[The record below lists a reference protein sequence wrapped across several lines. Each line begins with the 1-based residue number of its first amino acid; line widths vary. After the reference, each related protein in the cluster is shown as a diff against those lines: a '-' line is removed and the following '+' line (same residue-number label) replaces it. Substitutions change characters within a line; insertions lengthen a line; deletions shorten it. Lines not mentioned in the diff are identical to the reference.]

1 MEHLSPFGNSTDKT
15 GTNEHKKIA
24 LRKQVIELLYTR
36 GHSTIAELCEPSR
49 TSIPTMAYIVNE
61 LIEEQWVKR
70 FGIGESK
77 GGRKP
82 ALYGLHDTS
91 KFIAGIDLSRQ
102 NTRIG
107 IFNLNNQPVTDI
119 VKISQGLDT
128 SPHILKLIK
137 KEMDQLLQKTRIKKN
152 QILGYGI
159 TIPGLIDSR
168 KGVSYSYPQFNNR
181 RLSDIFGALFDGV
194 AFIEHDTK
202 AMAVG
207 EAWFGQ
213 AKNKSN
219 VLCLNIGSGI
229 GLGMIINGMLYQ
241 GHSGFSGEFGHI
253 QMDPGGDLCYCGK
266 IGCLET
272 IASGTAMVKKAKQ
285 KIAQG
290 QSTSMQ
296 KIAGE
301 THGEMNLATIIEAAN
316 QGDQFAIEL
325 IENAGE
331 YLARGLATLIHLLN
345 PEAII
350 IGGDIARAG
359 NLISETIKQKLNK
372 YAMAKIMQDASITLS
387 ELKEN
392 ARLLGALPV
401 VMMNTFSQSFGQRP
415 FFSKNN

>member
-1 MEHLSPFGNSTDKT
+1 MEHLSHAGSSDKT
-15 GTNEHKKIA
+15 GTHEHKKNA
-24 LRKQVIELLYTR
+24 LKNLVIEILYTK
-36 GHSTIAELCEPSR
+36 GLSTIAELCEPGR

-82 ALYGLHDTS
+82 ALYGLHDS
-91 KFIAGIDLSRQ
+91 SMFIAGVDLSRK

-137 KEMDQLLQKTRIKKN
+137 KETDDLLHRTNIQKK
-152 QILGYGI
+152 QVLGYGV

-168 KGVSYSYPQFNNR
+168 KGISYSYPQFNNR
-181 RLSDIFGALFDGV
+181 RLSDIFGTLFDGP

-229 GLGMIINGMLYQ
+229 GLGIIINGMLYQ

-253 QMDPGGDLCYCGK
+253 QMDPAGDLCYCGK

-272 IASGTAMVKKAKQ
+272 IASGTAMVKKAKH

-290 QSTSMQ
+290 QSTSM
-296 KIAGE
+296 KRLAGASA
-301 THGEMNLATIIEAAN
+301 HDISLATIIEAAVG
-316 QGDQFAIEL
+316 GDQFAIEL
-325 IENAGE
+325 IEHAGE

-359 NLISETIKQKLNK
+359 MLISETIKQKLNK
-372 YAMAKIMQDASITLS
+372 YAMAKIMQDATITLS

-392 ARLLGALPV
+392 ARLLGTLPV
-401 VMMNTFSQSFGQRP
+401 VMMNTFSESFGQRP
-415 FFSKNN
+415 FYSRTH